1 MNEIGSG
8 NWLRS
13 NSKMTVDNCL
23 TLDVNSMKRS
33 GLLKKRVV
41 WTESWSDSGTGRKI
55 AEIQI
60 QNLRTGQYRSQTL
73 KLNYRWNRSVDVCDY
88 ISLVTTRP
96 HFGGLRWWFLCPLK
110 VDGATCRNRV
120 AKLHLRNG
128 HFGCRS
134 CHDLTY
140 LSCQQSH
147 QLDRLLIRAGFDEVG
162 RDALMDRFAGTNKLK
177 SLRD

>member
-1 MNEIGSG
+1 MTGIGSG

-13 NSKMTVDNCL
+13 NSKATVDNCL
-23 TLDVNSMKRS
+23 TLDVNRMNRA
-33 GLLKKRVV
+33 GLLRKGVV
-41 WTESWSDSGTGRKI
+41 WTEGWSDSMTGRKI
-55 AEIQI
+55 AEMQI
-60 QNLRTGQYRSQTL
+60 QNLPTGHHESQTL
-73 KLNYRWNRSVDVCDY
+73 RLNYRWNRSVDVCED

-96 HFGGLRWWFLCPLK
+96 HFGGMRWWFLCPLQ
-110 VDGATCRNRV
+110 VDGATCGNRV

-147 QLDRLLIRAGFDEVG
+147 QLDRLLIGAGFDETG
-162 RDALMDRFAGTNKLK
+162 RDALMDRFAGTNRLK

>member
-1 MNEIGSG
+1 MNGIGSG

-13 NSKMTVDNCL
+13 NSKTTVDNCL
-23 TLDVNSMKRS
+23 TLDVNRMKRA
-33 GLLKKRVV
+33 GQLREGVAGTIN
-41 WTESWSDSGTGRKI
+41 WTESQTGRHV
-55 AEIQI
+55 ASIQFW
-60 QNLRTGQYRSQTL
+60 NRATGQPRTKSLQL
-73 KLNYRWNRSVDVCDY
+73 RYRWNQSVDVCDT

-96 HFGGLRWWFLCPLK
+96 HFGGIRWWFLCPLQ
-110 VDGATCRNRV
+110 VDGATCGNRV

-128 HFGCRS
+128 YFGCRS

-147 QLDRLLIRAGFDEVG
+147 QLDRLLIGAGFDETG
-162 RDALMDRFAGTNKLK
+162 RDALMDRFTGTNRLK